1 MDSNAQLDFL
11 NKAIIYDKISIIVNQ
26 VSIKVLCV
34 TCKFEFEQY
43 SALTSESN
51 SLLIGIRIRIGSSIL
66 CFSFPNRRLHL
77 GGPVDE
83 PANNDV
89 DHVLK
94 HKIKWKEKNLP
105 CSKTVRT

>member
-51 SLLIGIRIRIGSSIL
+51 SLLIGIRIRIGSSIH

-77 GGPVDE
+77 GGPVEGKKSSLLEDR
-83 PANNDV
+83 
-89 DHVLK
+89 
-94 HKIKWKEKNLP
+94 KN
-105 CSKTVRT
+105 R